1 MPDVTS
7 KRLDEMEA
15 TFRGSMRKVRAELG
29 LTSFGVQ
36 TIDLPPDSTR
46 HPWHDHAAEGQEEM
60 YLALEGSGVLEL
72 ESGERFPLE
81 RDCVIRVGPAERR
94 RVLAGP
100 DGLRMLVV
108 GGIPGRGY
116 EPWHRTVL
124 GAPDPMAD

>member
-7 KRLDEMEA
+7 KRFDEMEA

-36 TIDLPPDSTR
+36 IMDLLPDSAH
-46 HPWHDHAAEGQEEM
+46 HPWHHHVKDRQEEM
-60 YLALEGSGVLEL
+60 YLALQGSGVLEL

-81 RDCVIRVGPAERR
+81 RDRVIRVGAAERR

-100 DGLRMLVV
+100 DGIRMLIV
-108 GGIPGRGY
+108 GGIPGQPY
-116 EPWHRTVL
+116 EPWHRTEL
-124 GAPDPMAD
+124 GAPDPLAD

>member
-1 MPDVTS
+1 
-7 KRLDEMEA
+7 MEA

-36 TIDLPPDSTR
+36 TIDLPPDSTG
-46 HPWHDHAAEGQEEM
+46 HPWHDHGEEDQEEM

-100 DGLRMLVV
+100 NGMRMLIV
-108 GGIPGRGY
+108 GGIPGRAY
-116 EPWHRTVL
+116 EPWHRTEL
-124 GAPDPMAD
+124 GAPDPTAG

>member
-29 LTSFGVQ
+29 ITSFGVQ
-36 TIDLPPDSTR
+36 TIDLPPSSTR
-46 HPWHDHAAEGQEEM
+46 HPWHDHVDDGQEEM
-60 YLALEGSGVLEL
+60 YLALKGSGEIEL
-72 ESGERFPLE
+72 ESGERFPLGG
-81 RDCVIRVGPAERR
+81 DHVVRVGPAERR

-100 DGLRMLVV
+100 DGMRMLIV
-108 GGIPGRGY
+108 GGIPGRPY

-124 GAPDPMAD
+124 GAPDPLAD